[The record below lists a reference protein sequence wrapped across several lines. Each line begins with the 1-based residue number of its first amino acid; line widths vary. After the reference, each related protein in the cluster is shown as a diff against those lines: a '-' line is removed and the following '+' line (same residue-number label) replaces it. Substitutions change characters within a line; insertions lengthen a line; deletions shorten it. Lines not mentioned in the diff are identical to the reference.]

1 MSDIVVVGA
10 GLSGLTAARSLQEK
24 RHKVIV
30 LDKGRGLGGRMATR
44 RISTS
49 DGSTAVFD
57 HGAQFFT
64 VRDQQFQKLVDEW
77 ITDGIVREWCRGFVS
92 EDGHPRYVV
101 NNGMTALT
109 KHIAQG
115 LDVRTSTL
123 VFAIKPCDVDPARWT
138 VVIDDNSRIDCDAVV
153 MTCPL
158 PQSYSLTV
166 TTGVELP
173 QDLLLTDY
181 DRTIGLLAVLDGPSA
196 VPAPGGMQNAD
207 DVFSWIGDNQAKG
220 ISSIPAI
227 TFHANPTWSSAHWDD
242 SLEDGLALITQAA
255 QKYLGNAQIV
265 ASEYKKWRFATPR
278 KVWPDPFFAAGT
290 LVFAGDAFAGP
301 KVEGAVLSG
310 HKSAEYVGDL
320 VGNN

>member
-24 RHKVIV
+24 GHNVVV

-44 RISTS
+44 RISTP
-49 DGSTAVFD
+49 DGSIAVFD

-64 VRDQQFQKLVDEW
+64 VRDQQFQKLVDAW
-77 ITDGIVREWCRGFVS
+77 ITNGVVREWCRGFVAD
-92 EDGHPRYVV
+92 DGHPRYVV
-101 NNGMTALT
+101 NSGMAALT

-123 VFAIKPCDVDPARWT
+123 VFAVKPCDADPTKWT

-196 VPAPGGMQNAD
+196 VPAPGGLQNPD

-220 ISSIPAI
+220 ISDIPAI
-227 TFHANPTWSSAHWDD
+227 TFHANPAWSSAHWDD
-242 SLEDGLALITQAA
+242 SLEDGLALITHAA
-255 QKYLGNAQIV
+255 QKYLGNAKIV

-278 KVWPDPFFAAGT
+278 KLWPDPYFAAGT

-320 VGNN
+320 VANN

>member
-1 MSDIVVVGA
+1 M
-10 GLSGLTAARSLQEK
+10 
-24 RHKVIV
+24 
-30 LDKGRGLGGRMATR
+30 
-44 RISTS
+44 
-49 DGSTAVFD
+49 
-57 HGAQFFT
+57 
-64 VRDQQFQKLVDEW
+64 VDRW
-77 ITDGIVREWCRGFVS
+77 ITDGVVREWCRGFVS
-92 EDGHPRYVV
+92 DDGHPRFVV

-123 VFAIKPCDVDPARWT
+123 VFAVKPCDADPERWT
-138 VVIDDNSRIDCDAVV
+138 VVIDDNSRIDCDAVI

-196 VPAPGGMQNAD
+196 IPSPGGIQNPD
-207 DVFSWIGDNQAKG
+207 EVFSWIGDNQAKG
-220 ISSIPAI
+220 ISPIPAI
-227 TFHANPTWSSAHWDD
+227 TFHANPAWSSAHWDD
-242 SLEDGLALITQAA
+242 SLDDGLALITQAA
-255 QKYLGNAQIV
+255 QKYLDDAQIV

-278 KVWPDPFFAAGT
+278 KVWPEPFFAVNT

-310 HKSAEYVGDL
+310 LSAAHYLGDL

>member
-1 MSDIVVVGA
+1 MSDVVVVGA
-10 GLSGLTAARSLQEK
+10 GLSGLTAARLLQEK
-24 RHKVIV
+24 GHHVIV
-30 LDKGRGLGGRMATR
+30 VDKGRGLGGRMATR
-44 RISTS
+44 RISTP
-49 DGSTAVFD
+49 DGSIAVFD

-64 VRDQQFQKLVDEW
+64 VREQQFQKLVDAW
-77 ITDGIVREWCRGFVS
+77 ITNGVVREWCRGFIAD
-92 EDGHPRYVV
+92 DGHPRYVV
-101 NNGMTALT
+101 NGGMAALT

-123 VFAIKPCDVDPARWT
+123 VFAVKPCDADPTKWT

-196 VPAPGGMQNAD
+196 VPAPGGIQNPD

-220 ISSIPAI
+220 ISDIPAI
-227 TFHANPTWSSAHWDD
+227 TFHANPAWSSTHWDD
-242 SLEDGLALITQAA
+242 SLEDGLALITHAA
-255 QKYLGNAQIV
+255 QKYLGNAKIV

-278 KVWPDPFFAAGT
+278 KLWPDPYFAAGT

-310 HKSAEYVGDL
+310 LKSAEYVGDL
-320 VGNN
+320 VANN

>member
-1 MSDIVVVGA
+1 VSDVVVVGA
-10 GLSGLTAARSLQEK
+10 GLSGLTAAQLLQANG
-24 RHKVIV
+24 HHVVV

-44 RISTS
+44 RISTP
-49 DGSTAVFD
+49 DGSTAILD

-64 VRDQQFQKLVDEW
+64 VRDEGFQQMVDRW
-77 ITDGIVREWCRGFVS
+77 ITDGVVREWCRGFVAD
-92 EDGHPRYVV
+92 DGHPRYVV

-123 VFAIKPCDVDPARWT
+123 VFAVKPCDTNPERWT
-138 VVIDDNSRIDCDAVV
+138 VVIDDNSRIDCDAVI

-196 VPAPGGMQNAD
+196 VPSPGGMQNPD
-207 DVFSWIGDNQAKG
+207 EVFSWIGDNKAKG
-220 ISSIPAI
+220 ISPIPAI
-227 TFHANPTWSSAHWDD
+227 TFHANPAWSSAHWDD

-255 QKYLGNAQIV
+255 QKYLGDAQIV

-278 KVWPDPFFAAGT
+278 KVWPEPFFAVNT

-310 HKSAEYVGDL
+310 LSAAHYLGDL